1 MIFYHILY
9 MCATICCVWLNGIEG
24 RLPNIAI
31 NIYKLFLSFK
41 CAKRV
46 YMYIIHEFCLFYSP
60 SILFVGI
67 NDYMSQ

>member
-9 MCATICCVWLNGIEG
+9 MCATICCVWLNGIEV

-46 YMYIIHEFCLFYSP
+46 YMYIIHGRTMNFVYFIALVFY
-60 SILFVGI
+60 L
-67 NDYMSQ
+67 